1 MANESS
7 FGRRTRVRKPE
18 ALRKNFHQAV
28 VEIYALKQA
37 GKDLD
42 ISTQANR
49 GIYDAPKWIKDVK
62 LQQNGEGD
70 IVLAFP
76 KGRSLEGLL
85 EEMQRV
91 PDYTPPVPEETEA
104 DLLAEDE
111 FQAPEAAQ
119 PPPTMDPA
127 TPEFKKAALVK
138 DDEDKPKFDFMSNRP
153 VPRTPKPAAPAAPAT
168 PVEPVAEV
176 IEEVIEVTPEAV
188 VKEVVVEEVVA
199 TPSPAPTPKLDSTPA
214 STPTTTSTTPS
225 LKWQSIPLTDIN
237 IKFAVSPSL
246 SHPPIHIF

>member
-1 MANESS
+1 M
-7 FGRRTRVRKPE
+7 
-18 ALRKNFHQAV
+18 
-28 VEIYALKQA
+28 KQA

-42 ISTQANR
+42 ISKQANR

-62 LQQNGEGD
+62 LQQNDEGD

-76 KGRSLEGLL
+76 NGRSLEGLL

-104 DLLAEDE
+104 ELLAEDE

-153 VPRTPKPAAPAAPAT
+153 VPRTPKPAAPAAPAA
-168 PVEPVAEV
+168 PVEPIAEV
-176 IEEVIEVTPEAV
+176 VEETIEVTPEAV
-188 VKEVVVEEVVA
+188 VKEVVVEEVVPVPEP
-199 TPSPAPTPKLDSTPA
+199 TSTSTPTPKLDSTPA
-214 STPTTTSTTPS
+214 STASTAPS

-237 IKFAVSPSL
+237 IKFAVSPPS
-246 SHPPIHIF
+246 PPCAHLY